1 MLLHEFY
8 PNDIRVSK
16 EVKTLIGAGFEIH
29 LLCLGKKG
37 EQKDEMVNGTSIH
50 RIPIAQTFFWR
61 GIWDILL
68 SINFLQPF
76 FYKKLKQLHK
86 KEQFSAFHVH
96 DLPLAKTAIKLS
108 SKFPATK
115 TILDLHEN
123 YPEALKVWFQW
134 KQNPIIRLKN
144 RIFFDFNHWLKY
156 ERSACQK
163 ADEVIVVVDEMK
175 ERLISIH
182 QINPEKISVV
192 TNTESQDFLKQERI
206 EDIYERKDND
216 FILAYT
222 GGVGPHRGI
231 DTAIKALKH
240 LDYPEIR
247 IEITG
252 SLSSD
257 SEQWLT
263 DLAQTNGVLGRVVIN
278 GYQPFHKFFSYMA
291 YADVNLIPH
300 NRNGHT
306 DHTIPHKLFQG
317 MMVAKPV
324 IVSDA
329 PPLKRVVETIDS
341 GLVFQAGNAE
351 DFAKKIEV
359 LFLNKEKREE
369 LGINGFKATNN
380 GKFSWEFTSKE
391 LVRVYKSL
399 TINSNI
405 RT

>member
-16 EVKTLIGAGFEIH
+16 EAKTLIEAGFEVH

-37 EQKDEMVNGTSIH
+37 ELVDETVNNILVH

-68 SINFLQPF
+68 SIRFTQPV
-76 FYKKLKQLHK
+76 FYKKLKQLHQ
-86 KEQFSAFHVH
+86 KEQFLAFHIH
-96 DLPLAKTAIKLS
+96 DLPLGKTAIKLS
-108 SKFPATK
+108 SRFPDTK
-115 TILDLHEN
+115 TVLDLHEN

-144 RIFFDFNHWLKY
+144 KVFFGFKRWLKY
-156 ERSACQK
+156 EKSACQN

-175 ERLISIH
+175 ERLVTIH
-182 QINPEKISVV
+182 KIDSKKISVV

-206 EDIYERKDND
+206 EDIYNRKGND

-222 GGVGPHRGI
+222 GGVGPHRGV
-231 DTAIKALKH
+231 DTAIKALKY

-257 SEQWLT
+257 SKQWLT
-263 DLAQTNGVLGRVVIN
+263 DLARANGVLDRIVIN

-291 YADVNLIPH
+291 FADVNLIPH

-329 PPLKRVVETIDS
+329 PPLKRVVETIGS
-341 GLVFQAGNAE
+341 GLVFEAGNPK
-351 DFAKKIEV
+351 DLAKQIET
-359 LFLNKEKREE
+359 LFLSKASRDE
-369 LGINGFKATNN
+369 LGTKGHKATTN
-380 GKFSWEFTSKE
+380 GEFSWEFTSSV
-391 LVRVYKSL
+391 LVNMYSKSA
-399 TINSNI
+399 NS
-405 RT
+405 